1 MKRIILPLL
10 LFFAAACSISA
21 VENYPYQS
29 DYMWVT
35 VPDHHDW
42 VYNQGQDARIE
53 VMLLKYGMPQHVKV
67 NYTIADDLLSPMK
80 SGEVTLK
87 DGRGFITIPSPAR
100 PGFRDLALEAD
111 VDGTV

>member
-1 MKRIILPLL
+1 MKKIILSLL
-10 LFFAAACSISA
+10 LAIAAVYPVIA

-29 DYMWVT
+29 DYMWFT

-42 VYNQGQDARIE
+42 IYDQGQDARIE

-67 NYTIADDLLSPMK
+67 NYTLADDLLSPIK

-111 VDGTV
+111 